1 MKKNK
6 RYFILGIIVTVAS
19 IYLYDYYKP
28 TLADA
33 YNKTKQDIATNFKV
47 RL

>member
-19 IYLYDYYKP
+19 IYLYDYYKVDL
-28 TLADA
+28 TGA
-33 YNKTKQDIATNFKV
+33 YNKTKQDVATNFKV